1 MANFTAADVKRLRE
15 QTGAGMMD
23 CKNALQ
29 EASGDLEAAVELL
42 RLKGAK
48 DVNKRATRTAANGL
62 VTAELDGTRAGV
74 LVELNCETD
83 FVAKT
88 DLFQQVAA
96 EIAAAALR
104 AEVTD
109 RPSLLTAEA
118 RPGTTVQQL
127 IEEAGASL
135 KEKLE
140 LGRFARFEGGYVAS
154 YLHRSDAALPPTLGV
169 LVQLDQDNA
178 EVAKDLAQQVAAMR
192 PLYTVREDVPAD
204 VVEKERRIAEQITR
218 DEGKPEQA
226 IGKIVEGRLNAYF
239 KDVVLTEQAFV
250 KDPKTTIKQVLAG
263 SWCQRDRLRQV
274 PGRPGLRPHLMPDSG
289 LAGVLHPSWRRV
301 VLKLSGGL
309 FAGNEPLGISPDV
322 VAHLAAEIIAA
333 VKDGV
338 QVAAV
343 VGGGNMFRGA
353 ALAERGID
361 RARADYMG
369 MLSTVINCLALQDVL
384 EKMGVETRVQTAI
397 TMGQVAEPYIPR
409 RAIRHLEKGRV
420 VIFGAGLGAPYFST
434 DTAAA
439 QRALEI
445 GADAVLKGTKVN
457 GVYDADPHT
466 TPDAAR
472 FNRLDY
478 SEYLSRGLKVMDTTA
493 VSLCMD
499 NGLPIVV
506 FALMGE
512 GNVVRAIRG
521 EEVGTLI
528 CHKDGQDADSEGE
541 DREYR
546 EDHAD

>member
-62 VTAELDGTRAGV
+62 VAAELDGTRAGV

-96 EIAAAALR
+96 EIAAAALK

-109 RPSLLTAEA
+109 RPSLLTTEA

-140 LGRFARFEGGYVAS
+140 LGRFARFEGGYVES

-169 LVQLDQDNA
+169 LVQLDKDNA
-178 EVAKDLAQQVAAMR
+178 EVAKDLAQQIAAMR
-192 PLYTVREDVPAD
+192 PLYVVRDDVPAD

-250 KDPKTTIKQVLAG
+250 KDPKTAIKQVLAG
-263 SWCQRDRLRQV
+263 S
-274 PGRPGLRPHLMPDSG
+274 
-289 LAGVLHPSWRRV
+289 GVSV
-301 VLKLSGGL
+301 TS
-309 FAGNEPLGISPDV
+309 F
-322 VAHLAAEIIAA
+322 
-333 VKDGV
+333 
-338 QVAAV
+338 
-343 VGGGNMFRGA
+343 
-353 ALAERGID
+353 
-361 RARADYMG
+361 
-369 MLSTVINCLALQDVL
+369 
-384 EKMGVETRVQTAI
+384 
-397 TMGQVAEPYIPR
+397 
-409 RAIRHLEKGRV
+409 
-420 VIFGAGLGAPYFST
+420 
-434 DTAAA
+434 
-439 QRALEI
+439 
-445 GADAVLKGTKVN
+445 
-457 GVYDADPHT
+457 
-466 TPDAAR
+466 AR
-472 FNRLDY
+472 FQ
-478 SEYLSRGLKVMDTTA
+478 
-493 VSLCMD
+493 
-499 NGLPIVV
+499 
-506 FALMGE
+506 
-512 GNVVRAIRG
+512 
-521 EEVGTLI
+521 VG
-528 CHKDGQDADSEGE
+528 QA
-541 DREYR
+541 
-546 EDHAD
+546 